1 MKLRNLIVGLT
12 FLVSVFCVNA
22 EQKTVK
28 FDGTGGLVTP
38 ATMVVSDDG
47 VYGELPVPAALA
59 GKEFG
64 GWWTA
69 KTGGIRV
76 AEGDAV
82 DFSIF
87 ANQKTPVL
95 YAQWLQIREITVVG
109 GYLGD
114 GSTTQNIWPGD
125 EVDVYYNDRKLLD
138 RYGNEVNAFASWT
151 VSTSDYDLGEGFNPF
166 FEDVT
171 VTMPNANVKLT
182 ANYIDGF
189 SAYMYFSY
197 ETRGNAEPG
206 DFYWSVDNGK
216 TKIPFGYQYPVK
228 AGTVT
233 VKFYDLSGLW
243 HAPSDMRIAVD
254 ARGSYKSG
262 GVVYYDDPGEVEMS
276 VTFTAVEGSYQV
288 AFDGNGE
295 RMNLAPIWG
304 VEGDQY
310 SGLPVPTR
318 KGYLFAGWYTGKT
331 DGTLVKNGDNCD
343 PTIFAGQTAKVPTLY
358 ARWLKV
364 NTFTVVGSGAYAS
377 WSWSDEQLETLPE
390 SITGIEYVNWTDIH
404 GVMDVPSGATVHVE
418 ATIDSV
424 DSRGNSLAFQKWTV
438 SPAKTDLGPD
448 FRITDYETS
457 LTMPAINL
465 TITATYIDESVC
477 GYLSAEASARP
488 VEIGWDEDLEEY
500 VYLDPPYGAFE
511 WSPDKGKTWYKN
523 GMQAMLKA
531 GQYSVTWRSLDASW
545 QAPTAKTT
553 VLVEQGDA
561 AYIVNDGGFTFVPQ
575 VVVDILTLEDAEDA
589 VGGTVSMDIGS
600 GIVPP
605 GKTITL
611 NASALSGYAFQGW
624 AFQRYWGY
632 GSEFKETAT
641 TWKIENFQYNDGESY
656 LEGYVCGDDAK
667 VHVIAVFKPLADYR
681 VEDLELEGLKSDGLS
696 GWSHAYLDDAGQANV
711 DIWAMAGY
719 ALDGEYSLLCN
730 PIAEPL
736 TYKTVGS
743 LPAGLK
749 FDAKKN
755 LITGTP
761 TKAGEYSF
769 AVVMTDAAKNSKS
782 ITVNVHVR
790 EMTGRWIVG
799 DYRAMTGKQRWYY
812 AWDEESDTYDEY
824 AEQQGQNG
832 LLELSVSTTGKVSA
846 KLITRVGSRACSGS
860 IAWAHDQDDPENG
873 AGTFFFRAAETKN
886 EEECDVYF
894 YEDGTIDGYADSYYA
909 AENDWIG
916 GEFIGMRQDKDL
928 LAQSNLLDKYYTF
941 AFYTESTQ
949 DGFDES
955 TMPFGYGYL
964 TLKADNK
971 GSVKVAGQ
979 LPDGEKVSMSALWLP
994 AADYAGN
1001 IGATLYVFASPSSYN
1016 KEDWFAASLQVLPDG
1031 SIELLPGAA
1040 WTIAGVGNDFDEDDD
1055 DYYLYD
1061 DYEGDDEGDDEE
1073 VIAEGPQ
1080 VTLWGFGAEYSS
1092 AQTLENYYWNLSCA
1106 SSDQVL
1112 HDYSWKAMEFDANG
1126 KVVSST
1132 EYGYASAVSFEGYFF
1147 NVAVLGNSKGTISLT
1162 GKSPKPWNDGGV
1174 WNYSMDKKGNAI
1186 TDPSQLSIS
1195 FAKATGIFT
1204 GTATVYFDYEKP
1216 TYKKNARTGEID
1228 VTLTKQHSSAALPYV
1243 GVMIIAGAENY
1254 VGLGSA
1260 LYSYNFTEVDGKGQS
1275 NKQTVKVSLPVSL
1288 VNQQ

>member
-1 MKLRNLIVGLT
+1 MRNLIVGLT

-28 FDGTGGLVTP
+28 FDGTGGIVTP

-47 VYGELPVPAALA
+47 VYGELPVPNALA

-69 KTGGIRV
+69 KTGGIKV

-87 ANQKTPVL
+87 ANPKTPVL
-95 YAQWLQIREITVVG
+95 YAQWLQVREITVVG

-114 GSTTQNIWPGD
+114 GSTTQNVWPGD

-151 VSTSDYDLGEGFNPF
+151 VSTSDYDLGEGFDPF

-189 SAYMYFSY
+189 SAYLYFSY
-197 ETRGNAEPG
+197 ETRGTAGPG

-216 TKIPFGYQYPVK
+216 TKIPFGYQYPVR

-243 HAPSDMRIAVD
+243 HAPSDMRVAVD

-262 GVVYYDDPGEVEMS
+262 GVVYYDDPGEIERS
-276 VTFTAVEGSYQV
+276 VTFTSVEGSYQV

-295 RMNLAPIWG
+295 KMNLAPIWG
-304 VEGDQY
+304 VEGGQY
-310 SGLPVPTR
+310 SGLPIPTR
-318 KGYLFAGWYTGKT
+318 KGYLFAGWYTAKT
-331 DGTLVKNGDNCD
+331 GGTLVKNGDDCD

-358 ARWLKV
+358 AHWLKV

-377 WSWSDEQLETLPE
+377 WSWSDEQLGTLPE
-390 SITGIEYVNWTDIH
+390 SVTGVEYVNWTDSH
-404 GVMDVPSGATVHVE
+404 GVMNVPSGAKVKVE

-438 SPAKTDLGPD
+438 SPIKSDLGTD
-448 FRITDYETS
+448 FVVTDFETS
-457 LTMPAINL
+457 FTMPDINL
-465 TITATYIDESVC
+465 TLTATYIDESVC
-477 GYLSAEASARP
+477 GYLSAEALAYS
-488 VEIGWDEDLEEY
+488 VKLGWDYDLEEAIL
-500 VYLDPPYGAFE
+500 LDPPYRAFE
-511 WSPDKGKTWYKN
+511 WSPDKGKTWYKS

-531 GQYSVTWRSLDASW
+531 GQYSVTWRSMDENW
-545 QAPTAKTT
+545 QAPTAKAT
-553 VLVEQGDA
+553 VLVEQGEE
-561 AYIVNDGGFTFVPQ
+561 AYVKSDYGFTFIPQ
-575 VVVDILTLEDAEDA
+575 VVVDVVTLDSSSESA
-589 VGGTVSMDIGS
+589 VGGTVSIDLKNGV
-600 GIVPP
+600 VPV

-611 NASALSGYAFQGW
+611 TASESKGYAFQGW
-624 AFQRYWGY
+624 AFERYWEY
-632 GSEFKETAT
+632 GSKFDETAKS
-641 TWKIENFQYNDGESY
+641 WKIENYQYYDEFY
-656 LEGYVCGDDAK
+656 LEEYLCDDAK
-667 VHVIAVFKPLADYR
+667 VHVVAVFKALSDYR
-681 VEDLELEGLKSDGLS
+681 AEDLEFFGLKGQ
-696 GWSHAYLDDAGQANV
+696 GVNGRAVAYLDDAGRDNI
-711 DIWAMAGY
+711 DIYAMAGC
-719 ALDGEYSLLCN
+719 ALDGTYSLDCSHL
-730 PIAEPL
+730 AQPL
-736 TYKTVGS
+736 TYKTVGIV
-743 LPAGLK
+743 PAGIK
-749 FDAKKN
+749 FDAKNN
-755 LITGTP
+755 LISGTP
-761 TKAGEYSF
+761 TKAGEFSF
-769 AVVMTDAAKNSKS
+769 AIVATDAAKNSKS
-782 ITVNVHVR
+782 VTVNVHVR
-790 EMTGRWIVG
+790 EMSGGWIVG
-799 DYRAMTGKQRWYY
+799 DYRAMTGKTRWYEF
-812 AWDEESDTYDEY
+812 WDEESETYEEY
-824 AEQQGQNG
+824 AEPQGQNG

-846 KLITRVGSRACSGS
+846 KFITCVGSRACSGA
-860 IAWAHDQDDPENG
+860 IAWSPDEGDLANG

-886 EEECDVYF
+886 EEECEVYF
-894 YEDGTIDGYADSYYA
+894 YEDGAIDGYADSYYA
-909 AENDWIG
+909 VEDDWIG
-916 GEFIGMRQDKDL
+916 GEFTGMRQDKDL

-941 AFYTESTQ
+941 AFYAESTQ
-949 DGFDES
+949 DDLDES

-964 TLKADNK
+964 TLKADKK

-994 AADYAGN
+994 EADYAGN
-1001 IGATLYVFASPSSYN
+1001 IWATLYVFASPSSYK
-1016 KEDWFAASLQVLPDG
+1016 KEDWFAMSLQVLPDG
-1031 SIELLPGAA
+1031 TIESLPGAA

-1055 DYYLYD
+1055 DDYPYD
-1061 DYEGDDEGDDEE
+1061 DYDGDGEGDDE

-1080 VTLWGFGAEYSS
+1080 VTLFGFGAEYSS

-1112 HDYSWKAMEFDANG
+1112 HDYSWKAMGFDANG

-1132 EYGYASAVSFEGYFF
+1132 EYGYASALSFEGYFF
-1147 NVAVLGNSKGTISLT
+1147 NVAVSGNSKGTISLT

-1174 WNYSMDKKGNAI
+1174 WNYSTDKKGNAI

-1216 TYKKNARTGEID
+1216 SYKKNARTGEID
-1228 VTLTKQHSSAALPYV
+1228 ETWTKQHSSAALPYV
-1243 GVMIIAGAENY
+1243 GVMILTGAENY